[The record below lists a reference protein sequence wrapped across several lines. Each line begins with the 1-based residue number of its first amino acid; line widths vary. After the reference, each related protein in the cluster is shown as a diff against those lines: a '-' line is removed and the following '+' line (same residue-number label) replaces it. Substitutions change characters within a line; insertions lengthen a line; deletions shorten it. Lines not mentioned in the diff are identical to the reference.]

1 MVTLVKEEA
10 SDQTQNLDLEI
21 EIISSSEVEITVD
34 GETATL
40 TSA

>member
-21 EIISSSEVEITVD
+21 EILDTDEVKITVD
-34 GETATL
+34 GETATIL
-40 TSA
+40 SA